1 MLIQR
6 GLGLLIT
13 LLFFI
18 NKNNAQTGKVD
29 PDMEKLLSPL
39 SQAIDQQDSVSFQK
53 HYLALYKKAGEQKD
67 YYLLVSLLNKKG
79 VYCYYK
85 GDLKQGIRHYDSAIH
100 IASRHS
106 LEPLLT
112 GFYMNRG
119 ALYYSDQKFSAALR
133 DYKKSEALMLK
144 LKSEKI
150 GGLLGNISLL
160 YREIGDL
167 ENAKKYL
174 QRSMPFVKAVK
185 DSTSYAKAINNLGLI
200 YKAENN
206 YRAADSLFKLGYH
219 YCKNNHLKHDFADVT
234 YNLVVNLRKLAK
246 TEEAL
251 LFELELLEHVR
262 KYKDA
267 SWEKQIL
274 QQLAETYF
282 ELKKP
287 AEAKKYL
294 RMSESIKNE
303 GVSTDRDT
311 KASLLNLAQL
321 YFHLNDFKNSATA
334 YKEYFKLEEK
344 SSSSTEMNNVNQMTY
359 SYERREDSLR
369 NAQEK
374 QIAEIE
380 SLRQQEKSE
389 HRLQQQR
396 VLLMLSGIIL
406 AVIVVFA
413 FIQLKAKTA
422 LKKANTE
429 ITEQKKL
436 ITEKNKEITDSI
448 QYARH
453 IQQSLLPRTDELKEI
468 IADHFLIF
476 LPKDIVSGDFYW
488 AKKLNENESLIA
500 VADCTGHGVPGAVM
514 SALSIQQ
521 LNEIAEK
528 FQSPS
533 EILSELNVKIIRSL
547 QRNAEGKSK
556 DGLDIALCRINQK
569 TKEVVYAGANRNLW
583 VFNTD
588 GFKAEIKATKAG
600 IAGHTSVD
608 QVFQEHALNFSSN
621 DFFVMSTDGY
631 ADQFGG
637 THQKKITTRQFRQ
650 FISEYHRG
658 NLSETG
664 GYLKEKYLNWKADSE
679 QIDDVCVLGFK
690 LS

>member
-1 MLIQR
+1 MEMLLEPLTASINKQDTER
-6 GLGLLIT
+6 FYSEYKKLYTKAKSQKDT
-13 LLFFI
+13 LLFI
-18 NKNNAQTGKVD
+18 N
-29 PDMEKLLSPL
+29 
-39 SQAIDQQDSVSFQK
+39 
-53 HYLALYKKAGEQKD
+53 
-67 YYLLVSLLNKKG
+67 LLNKSG
-79 VYCYYK
+79 IFCYFI
-85 GDLKQGIRHYDSAIH
+85 GDLKKGVLFYDTAIL
-100 IASRHS
+100 IGQKQSYDYS
-106 LEPLLT
+106 LS

-119 ALYYSDQKFSAALR
+119 AIFYSDQKFAAALK
-133 DYKKSEALMLK
+133 DYKQSEILMLK
-144 LKSEKI
+144 LKSERI

-167 ENAKKYL
+167 KNAKKYL
-174 QRSMPFVKAVK
+174 HRAMPFVKALK
-185 DSTSYAKAINNLGLI
+185 DTASYAKNINNLGLI
-200 YKAENN
+200 YKDEKN
-206 YRAADSLFKLGYH
+206 YIEADSLFKVGYSF
-219 YCKNNHLKHDFADVT
+219 CKGNNLVHDFADVT
-234 YNLVVNLRKLAK
+234 YNMIINLRKLSRNK
-246 TEEAL
+246 EAL
-251 LFELELLEHVR
+251 IYAKELLEHVK
-262 KYKDA
+262 KYKDP
-267 SWEKQIL
+267 SWEKL
-274 QQLAETYF
+274 LAQEIAGIYF
-282 ELKKP
+282 QVNKYND
-287 AEAKKYL
+287 AKSFL
-294 RMSESIKNE
+294 RLSQKIKITENT
-303 GVSTDRDT
+303 TDRDT
-311 KASLLNLAQL
+311 KASLLSMAQL
-321 YFHLNDFKNSATA
+321 YYNLKEFKNSAAA
-334 YKEYFKLEEK
+334 YNEYFHLEEN
-344 SSSSTEMNNVNQMTY
+344 SSSSAEMNNVNQMTY

-369 NAQEK
+369 NEQEK

-389 HRLQQQR
+389 HRLQQQK

-422 LKKANTE
+422 LKKAYTE

-488 AKKLNENESLIA
+488 AKKLNDNESLIA

-547 QRNAEGKSK
+547 QQNAEGKSK

-588 GFKAEIKATKAG
+588 GFKGEIKATKAG
-600 IAGHTSVD
+600 IAGHTSVN
-608 QVFQEHALNFSSN
+608 QVFQEHALNVSSN